1 MAAPVKQAAAPAK
14 TQAAPAKQAPAQKNT
29 PAKSA
34 PGHATDD
41 IIVGGDSI
49 NNLFKES
56 QKQTTGKNAA
66 PVKQAAPVSKPSTPA
81 PKTQA
86 APAKAMAAP
95 VKQAAAPAK
104 AMAAPAKIP
113 ASRSDDED
121 FEFGLWSAYYDFN
134 AFLQNNPSHAPVS
147 REMKSAAPSTS
158 TKQAAA
164 PTKSQTSNTKQHKVQ
179 AGHATDDIIV
189 GGDSINNLFKETQ
202 KSAPA
207 KTQAAPAPKTQAA
220 PAKTQAAP
228 APKAQAAPAK
238 TQAAPAP
245 KTQAAPAP
253 KTQAAPAPK
262 AQAAPAKTQAAP
274 APKAQAAPA
283 KTQAAPAPK
292 TQAAPAKTQA
302 APAPATQAA
311 KKEKSNNILEPN
323 PNKPTAA
330 GLKAQKH
337 ASSPVTAGPGKYAA
351 AKESGKNAKDTAPKN
366 TMEAKKADIPAMKQK
381 SGKAMKI

>member
-1 MAAPVKQAAAPAK
+1 
-14 TQAAPAKQAPAQKNT
+14 
-29 PAKSA
+29 
-34 PGHATDD
+34 
-41 IIVGGDSI
+41 
-49 NNLFKES
+49 
-56 QKQTTGKNAA
+56 
-66 PVKQAAPVSKPSTPA
+66 
-81 PKTQA
+81 
-86 APAKAMAAP
+86 
-95 VKQAAAPAK
+95 
-104 AMAAPAKIP
+104 MAAPAKIP

-147 REMKSAAPSTS
+147 RQMKSAAPSTS
-158 TKQAAA
+158 TKQATA
-164 PTKSQTSNTKQHKVQ
+164 PTKSQTSNTKQQKVQ

-202 KSAPA
+202 KSAPKA
-207 KTQAAPAPKTQAA
+207 QAA

-228 APKAQAAPAK
+228 APKAQAAPAPK
-238 TQAAPAP
+238 AQAAPAP
-245 KTQAAPAP
+245 KA
-253 KTQAAPAPK
+253 QAAPAPK

-292 TQAAPAKTQA
+292 TQSSPVKQS
-302 APAPATQAA
+302 PAPASQAA
-311 KKEKSNNILEPN
+311 KKEKPNNILEPN